1 MANEGI
7 MALPQ
12 GMPMQGEEPMQGMPM
27 QGEAPVDEQPITVSS
42 ADSYD
47 AAQTV
52 LQQQSPEE
60 YAALK
65 AEIRQSMSEVE
76 LSPAEI
82 SSMLEA
88 LVYMSQRPAEYAQ
101 LRQNLI
107 DSDAVD
113 AEDIPEE
120 YDPGFLGAMISALH
134 ELQLMQFEGAQAPM
148 MDMPP
153 IEGADAMQGINGGQ
167 PLTMAQGGLAD
178 VASYMASQG
187 RNGDTMLAH
196 ITPGEAQMLRARGG
210 AGTINPVTG
219 LPEFFLKKLF
229 KSVSSAV
236 KKIFKSPVGKILATV
251 GLAMLL
257 GPTSLGMTLGKAGTA
272 ALVSGG
278 VTLAGGGSLK
288 EALMS
293 GAMGY
298 FGGGGTIGGF
308 SPTAALGAY
317 LPGAAGGALNT
328 GLATGLTGFGI
339 GKIGGLSTS
348 DALKMGLTSGV
359 SAAAMN
365 AFGGN
370 PQANAPG
377 QSGVEVS
384 GAGSGPQYD
393 GTARSL
399 LSMQPTQSMQPMSYN
414 TPAAAPSSSPGFFE
428 SMFGSSSAPAA
439 TAGAAPAASSPGFFE
454 SLFGSSAAPGT
465 AAASLGAAAPGV
477 ATAAAGAAPAAAAA
491 AAPGM
496 SMLTKVGLG
505 LGAAALAGGFKN
517 KEDLDEVSAA
527 EKARYLENARLAK
540 ERDKFVREGGYGL
553 ETARITP
560 YNPIVATDYSAA
572 VPTQPSVPVATPTG
586 ITNSTRAIPQPYN
599 LAGMYGVPL
608 VYGQEMPQ
616 RMAKGGIPEPTE
628 FPRKNG
634 PINGPGSGTS
644 DDIPAMLSDGE
655 FVFTAKAVRNAGS
668 GSRRKGAAR
677 MYKLMKMLE
686 GGPVKGK

>member
-229 KSVSSAV
+229 KGVSSAV

>member
-12 GMPMQGEEPMQGMPM
+12 GMPMQGEAPMQGMPM
-27 QGEAPVDEQPITVSS
+27 QGEAPVNEQPISVSS

-52 LQQQSPEE
+52 LQQRSPEE

-65 AEIRQSMSEVE
+65 AEIRQGMAEVE
-76 LSPAEI
+76 LSAAEI
-82 SSMLEA
+82 SSMLET
-88 LVYMSQRPAEYAQ
+88 LVYMSQRPGEYAQ

-148 MDMPP
+148 NDMPP
-153 IEGADAMQGINGGQ
+153 IEGADAMQGVDGGQ

-196 ITPGEAQMLRARGG
+196 ITPGEAQLLRARGG
-210 AGTINPVTG
+210 SGTINPVTG
-219 LPEFFLKKLF
+219 LPEFFLKKLW
-229 KSVSSAV
+229 KSVTGAV
-236 KKIFKSPVGKILATV
+236 KKVLSNPIGKVLATV

-257 GPTSLGMTLGKAGTA
+257 GPTSIGMTLGKAGTA

-288 EALMS
+288 EALMT

-308 SPTAALGAY
+308 SPTQALGSF

-328 GLATGLTGFGI
+328 GLATGLTGFGV

-370 PQANAPG
+370 PQANASP
-377 QSGVEVS
+377 QPGVEV
-384 GAGSGPQYD
+384 GGQDYGPQYD
-393 GTARSL
+393 GTARSML
-399 LSMQPTQSMQPMSYN
+399 AMQPTQAMQPMSYN
-414 TPAAAPSSSPGFFE
+414 SPAAAPPSSPGFFE
-428 SMFGSSSAPAA
+428 SLFGSSSAPAA

-465 AAASLGAAAPGV
+465 AAASLGSAAPGV
-477 ATAAAGAAPAAAAA
+477 ATAAAAAAPAAAA

-496 SMLTKVGLG
+496 SMMTKVGLG

-527 EKARYLENARLAK
+527 EKARYLENVRLAK
-540 ERDKFVREGGYGL
+540 ERDAFVRGGGYGL

-572 VPTQPSVPVATPTG
+572 IPMQPGAPVVTPTG
-586 ITNSTRAIPQPYN
+586 ITNTSRPIPQPYN
-599 LAGMYGVPL
+599 LAGLYGVPL
-608 VYGQEMPQ
+608 VYGQAAPQ
-616 RMAKGGIPEPTE
+616 RLAKGGIPEPTQ

>member
-229 KSVSSAV
+229 KGVSSAV

-384 GAGSGPQYD
+384 GADAGPQYD

-428 SMFGSSSAPAA
+428 SLFGSSSAPAA

-465 AAASLGAAAPGV
+465 AAAALGAAAPGV